1 MKKSVGTSLKWVET
15 GLEKRVRAALETTLV
30 VLRCDISFEITVKLG
45 SIARSCQIF
54 SVKELMK
61 RFDKRH
67 SAKLT

>member
-1 MKKSVGTSLKWVET
+1 MKKSVGSSLKWVET

-30 VLRCDISFEITVKLG
+30 VLRCDISFEITVMPG
-45 SIARSCQIF
+45 SITRSCQIF

-61 RFDKRH
+61 RFDKGH